1 MGFLCANQNMSSKL
15 LDHRPKINLVDLFF
29 IMASFS
35 LLIIRCKAELSPT
48 TMSPSDEILP
58 TVIDTYYNESS
69 AGEVSTTTQGTLVD
83 KTEVDVHVPY
93 GKSDE
98 EEASSDDIVSR
109 FLKLVDEIEQDK
121 ANCKKGT
128 WEDRLPMGT
137 VSYGPILYKEQAFKT
152 VDFANLYT
160 RLWKNLVIDEVEGG
174 ENFFY
179 STVASLVENDDK
191 IFAAGSCHDHL
202 RFGNYTVFCPYAYRK
217 PDGTINVKDL
227 SLEYQ
232 YLEQNSEWFY
242 EARLKGQQVAADQNS
257 RNSRVTYTFRYNQ
270 SEHGETVDS
279 DSLLVRYEDGH
290 WSSPYFDCGGGDIWM
305 MTYTVP
311 FLGYDENGSYFFKG
325 TSGVDIDLRV
335 IDINQCPSE
344 NESASEVDN
353 IFADSARCH
362 KDSEKCVHIQG
373 RGFSR
378 GSYKCVCREGFF
390 FPDLSVPPELR
401 YYNGT
406 DIEHH
411 YTQMDSGLDNDYEKM
426 VCLKCG
432 VGCNVCVDG
441 RSCMFEHNWILRTT
455 LLLIQCTVTI
465 CLLPLLMFTIYFREV
480 KVVKAASPVLLRIIL
495 LGGLLLYCPVL
506 VSYSSPTD
514 FNCAAMQWF
523 KEIGFA
529 TMFGALLLKTWR
541 ISVVFRVRSAAR
553 VRITDVDLIKRLG
566 LIISGFALYLI
577 VRMAVSTPRVKE
589 GISLEKL
596 KTYQCHYDWWDYAAN
611 IAELLLLLWGV
622 RLCYVVRKAPSEFN
636 ESRFISWAIY
646 NETLITLFH
655 TIAII
660 FLQDLANP
668 DVLYLIWFLFSQLT
682 TTIVLA
688 LLFGSKIHLVLQG
701 KGDKT
706 DHRTM
711 GGTSI
716 GFRQRTWDRE
726 ANSTSSQGLMTF
738 EGKSLNQLDMQ
749 EELRRLYTQLELLKT
764 KNMVAGNPHLS
775 KKLTAMAE
783 AARAT
788 EQILMDSETTTST
801 CPLETTYMLNGSGRI
816 TKVGNGDWT

>member
-1 MGFLCANQNMSSKL
+1 TYTYRESSK
-15 LDHRPKINLVDLFF
+15 
-29 IMASFS
+29 
-35 LLIIRCKAELSPT
+35 
-48 TMSPSDEILP
+48 EI
-58 TVIDTYYNESS
+58 D
-69 AGEVSTTTQGTLVD
+69 
-83 KTEVDVHVPY
+83 
-93 GKSDE
+93 
-98 EEASSDDIVSR
+98 
-109 FLKLVDEIEQDK
+109 
-121 ANCKKGT
+121 AN
-128 WEDRLPMGT
+128 
-137 VSYGPILYKEQAFKT
+137 
-152 VDFANLYT
+152 
-160 RLWKNLVIDEVEGG
+160 
-174 ENFFY
+174 
-179 STVASLVENDDK
+179 
-191 IFAAGSCHDHL
+191 
-202 RFGNYTVFCPYAYRK
+202 
-217 PDGTINVKDL
+217 
-227 SLEYQ
+227 
-232 YLEQNSEWFY
+232 
-242 EARLKGQQVAADQNS
+242 
-257 RNSRVTYTFRYNQ
+257 
-270 SEHGETVDS
+270 
-279 DSLLVRYEDGH
+279 SLLVTYEDGH
-290 WSSPYFDCGGGDIWM
+290 WSVPYFDCGGGDIWM
-305 MTYTVP
+305 MTYSVP
-311 FLGYDENGSYFFKG
+311 FLGSTSNGSYFFKG
-325 TSGVDIDLRV
+325 TSGIDIDLRG
-335 IDINQCPSE
+335 IDINQCPTE
-344 NESASEVDN
+344 NGTEEDVEN
-353 IFADSARCH
+353 IFANSSRCENI
-362 KDSEKCVHIQG
+362 SQKCIPLHG

-378 GSYKCVCREGFF
+378 GSYKCVCRDGFY
-390 FPDLSVPPELR
+390 FPNISVPKDLR

-406 DIEHH
+406 DIEAEF
-411 YTQMDSGLDNDYEKM
+411 YKDIAGIENSYKDMRCLPCGNGCT
-426 VCLKCG
+426 VCE
-432 VGCNVCVDG
+432 DG
-441 RSCMFEHNWILRTT
+441 RSCMFEHNWVLRTT
-455 LLLIQCTVTI
+455 LLVIQCMVTI
-465 CLLPLLMFTIYFREV
+465 CLLPLMLFTVYFREV
-480 KVVKAASPVLLRIIL
+480 KVVKAASPVLLRIII
-495 LGGLLLYCPVL
+495 LGGFLLYCPVL
-506 VSYSSPTD
+506 VSYSKPT
-514 FNCAAMQWF
+514 NISCAAMQWF

-577 VRMAVSTPRVKE
+577 IRMAVSRPKVKLGE
-589 GISLEKL
+589 SITKL
-596 KTYQCHYDWWDYAAN
+596 KTSQCHYDWWDYAAN

-706 DHRTM
+706 DHRVM
-711 GGTSI
+711 GGTSV

-738 EGKSLNQLDMQ
+738 EGKNLNQLDMQ

-788 EQILMDSETTTST
+788 EKILMDSETSTST

-816 TKVGNGDWT
+816 TKVANGGDWT